1 FFNYLAY
8 AFGGAFV
15 VEIVF
20 SINGIGKLMAD
31 SVLANDL
38 MVIAAIILYLVFIK
52 MILTLLCDVVN
63 YWLNPSIKF

>member
-38 MVIAAIILYLVFIK
+38 MVIAAIILYLIFIK
-52 MILTLLCDVVN
+52 MVLTLLSDVVN